1 MYVSYIKEQQIL
13 FCAIE
18 VRFVLT
24 ELKTVI
30 GIHLFSNGIKIY
42 QQSIHHL
49 LYINYYQK
57 PNNGRKTLYQ
67 NSLGQ

>member
-1 MYVSYIKEQQIL
+1 MYVSNIKEQQIL

-42 QQSIHHL
+42 QQFNTNMLTLRSISKLIDHL
-49 LYINYYQK
+49 QLFL
-57 PNNGRKTLYQ
+57 NNF
-67 NSLGQ
+67 